1 MLPIS
6 STQRSLRQARGD
18 TLNRRLRSGASDE
31 MQAQLV
37 IVLRDDD
44 RLGVTHEAEEAH
56 ES

>member
-6 STQRSLRQARGD
+6 STQRSLRQAGVD

-31 MQAQLV
+31 MPARLV
-37 IVLRDDD
+37 TVLRDDD

>member
-31 MQAQLV
+31 MQARLV